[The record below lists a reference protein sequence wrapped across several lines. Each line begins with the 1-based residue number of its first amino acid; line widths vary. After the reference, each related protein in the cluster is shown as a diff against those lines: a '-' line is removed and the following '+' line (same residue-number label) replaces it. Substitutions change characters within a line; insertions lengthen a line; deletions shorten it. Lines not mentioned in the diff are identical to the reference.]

1 MNNIEQKIDEIV
13 NKVLSE
19 ELSRKIKNVKSQL
32 NENKSQEIDEMEDF
46 YNIAQK
52 RRKEREMKKMGD
64 KDYLKNMPDNDEIG
78 VYSDNSDE
86 DGLDKKDFRTPAG
99 FKFGEL
105 VAGDMAEEETNEGNA
120 FVLAADAA
128 RDAGKDE
135 FEFPEGSGKM
145 HKVTIKKDIKA
156 ESKKQTLQLTE
167 DEMIELIER
176 IVIQEKSSV
185 ESLEKKNSNETKK
198 TNDDYVKSVTKKMKD
213 YMKNMGV
220 EYNPESDSYPRGN
233 TMMDITDKDGKVK
246 NSDKK
251 QMYTASD
258 SVKNYVDQIAQA
270 GGMENLD
277 YDQIKPDESRLEK
290 YIEGSSLTGNSDE
303 YANAVKT
310 DVNKN
315 VNKRR
320 KLNILAKLKKMSYQ
334 KAEQPVYDIAGNERH
349 DDMMKS
355 LDLASVDE
363 KKKDKI
369 NENIEKMRS
378 LINYNQKTQ

>member
-19 ELSRKIKNVKSQL
+19 ELSKKIKNVKSQL
-32 NENKSQEIDEMEDF
+32 NENESQEIDEMEDF

-78 VYSDNSDE
+78 VDSDIE
-86 DGLDKKDFRTPAG
+86 DQRFEMG
-99 FKFGEL
+99 
-105 VAGDMAEEETNEGNA
+105 EEETNEGNA

-128 RDAGKDE
+128 RDAGKKE

-145 HKVTIKKDIKA
+145 HKVTIKKDIKT

-176 IVIQEKSSV
+176 IVIQEKSAV
-185 ESLEKKNSNETKK
+185 ETLEKKNNGKTKK

-233 TMMDITDKDGKVK
+233 TMMDITGDDGKTKKSDVK
-246 NSDKK
+246 K
-251 QMYTASD
+251 MYNASD
-258 SVKNYVDQIAQA
+258 AVEEYIDQIARS
-270 GGMENLD
+270 GGMENLE
-277 YDQIKPDESRLEK
+277 YDQIKPNEEWLEMN
-290 YIEGSSLTGNSDE
+290 IEGSSKTGNSDE

-310 DVNKN
+310 DVNKD
-315 VNKRR
+315 VNTRR
-320 KLNILAKLKKMSYQ
+320 KRNILAKLKAMSYQ
-334 KAEQPVYDIAGNERH
+334 KADQPVYDVAGETKHN
-349 DDMMKS
+349 DMMKS
-355 LDLASVDE
+355 LDLASVEE

-369 NENIEKMRS
+369 NEELGKIKN
-378 LINYNQKTQ
+378 LIGYNQKTQ